1 MNTFYVYVHRR
12 ADNGE
17 IFYVGKG
24 SRNRFRTPRG
34 RSPTWHEAVARHGF
48 TAHVVEDGLTEAE
61 AYEVERSFI
70 TTLRNLGHDLV
81 NLSAGGTGV
90 FQPKASTRARMS
102 VRSKAKWAD
111 PIWRTKMEA
120 ALKASKADPS
130 VRSRM
135 AAGVAAAWANPE
147 TRTRQV
153 AAIRKAHEDRDMIA
167 RRTET
172 LILTLAKPEA
182 RQRKSEIT
190 TALYAKRDNRRLLAK
205 ATRVSNTDAAPL
217 IGIDTREGPKGVRY
231 IARIR
236 VWPRGEKYLGSFR
249 TLGEAQRARRSAEV
263 KYWRNGNS
271 QARQNLNRALW
282 MLTER
287 MAELKAAA

>member
-24 SRNRFRTPRG
+24 SRNRFRTPYG
-34 RSPTWHEAVARHGF
+34 RSPEWHSAIQRHGF

-102 VRSKAKWAD
+102 ARSKAKWAD
-111 PIWRTKMEA
+111 PVWRAEMEA
-120 ALKASKADPS
+120 KLRAACGTPEVKH
-130 VRSRM
+130 RM
-135 AAGVAAAWANPE
+135 AISIKAAWSDPE
-147 TRTRQV
+147 KRARQV

-172 LILTLAKPEA
+172 LKATLARPEVK
-182 RQRKSEIT
+182 QRKSEIT
-190 TALYAKRDNRRLLAK
+190 TTLYAKRDNRRLHAK
-205 ATRVSNTDAAPL
+205 ATRISNTDAAPL
-217 IGIDTREGPKGVRY
+217 IGIETREGPKGVRY

-271 QARQNLNRALW
+271 QARQSLNRALW

>member
-24 SRNRFRTPRG
+24 SRNRFRTSSG

-102 VRSKAKWAD
+102 VSSKAKWAD
-111 PIWRTKMEA
+111 PIWRAKMEA
-120 ALKASKADPS
+120 AFKASKADPS

-172 LILTLAKPEA
+172 LRLTLAKPEV

-217 IGIDTREGPKGVRY
+217 IGIETREGPKGVRY